1 MIQSTLLKTLT
12 KAGLTLMLL
21 SVGLFTSSSAKA
33 AVLIQDNFD
42 VETLGLNYNSF
53 ANWNVTDGTV
63 DLIGN
68 GGVFDLIPGNGRY
81 VDLDGS
87 TANSGILASKTAF
100 NFNAGDVVNLV
111 FDLAGD
117 QRNNGL
123 NSVTVTLGSLFNE
136 TFTLPSNQG
145 FTTFTRTINVTSATT
160 ANLAFAGAGGDNIGL
175 LLDDVILESTAPTSV
190 PEPASMLGL
199 LAFGALGIGS
209 LSQRQ
214 QQANKA

>member
-1 MIQSTLLKTLT
+1 
-12 KAGLTLMLL
+12 MLL

-68 GGVFDLIPGNGRY
+68 PNFFDLIPGNGRY

-111 FDLAGD
+111 FDLAGNRRD
-117 QRNNGL
+117 GQSD
-123 NSVTVTLGSLFNE
+123 SVTVSLGSLFNE
-136 TFTLPSNQG
+136 TFTLASNQG

-190 PEPASMLGL
+190 PEPASILGL